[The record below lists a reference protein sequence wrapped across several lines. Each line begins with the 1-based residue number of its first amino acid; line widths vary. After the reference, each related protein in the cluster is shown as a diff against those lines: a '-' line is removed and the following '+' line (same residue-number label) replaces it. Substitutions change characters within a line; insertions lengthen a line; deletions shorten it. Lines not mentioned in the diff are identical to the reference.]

1 MDNIWYL
8 YTFDFILVLTALY
21 ACCKN
26 VTQDD
31 EVYIA
36 LPDDH
41 KYDPQLIEAQALYDE

>member
-8 YTFDFILVLTALY
+8 YTFDLILVLSLLY
-21 ACCKN
+21 ACCKKN
-26 VTQDD
+26 TDD